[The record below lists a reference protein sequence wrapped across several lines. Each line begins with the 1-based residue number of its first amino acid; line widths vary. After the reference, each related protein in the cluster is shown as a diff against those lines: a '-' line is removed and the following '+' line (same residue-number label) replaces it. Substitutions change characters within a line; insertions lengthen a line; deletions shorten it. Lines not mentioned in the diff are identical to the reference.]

1 MSRPLV
7 KVIVP
12 CYDYAKWLG
21 GCLASALDQP
31 GVQVRVLIIDDCSPD
46 DTPEVAARLMEGDS
60 RIEYRRHEQN
70 RGLIGTINHGL
81 EWAQDSDYVV
91 VLSADDFLVPGSL
104 ARAVKVME
112 EHLNVG
118 LVYGPAHYLRGEGPP
133 PPPRGRWRRTEVWS
147 GQRWVRTRCESAHN
161 CISSPEV
168 VVRTSVH
175 LAAGHYDPD
184 CVHTSDLNMWLRIA
198 TISDVAFIKGVPQ
211 AYYRVHSDSMLRSD
225 RDPMLDLRERYKAFA
240 SLFAADPGVLQDRD
254 ELRAMVGR
262 ALARQALWAA
272 SRAVDRGLTE
282 GPHALPVDELV
293 RFAFE
298 VCPSVTRLREWHG
311 FRLRR
316 AIGARRSMWFPPFVV
331 TGAAHRALYHL
342 RRLRTMTSGL

>member
-1 MSRPLV
+1 MSEPLV

-12 CYDYAKWLG
+12 CYGYAKWLG
-21 GCLASALDQP
+21 GCIASALDQP
-31 GVQVRVLIIDDCSPD
+31 GVRVRVLVIDDSSPD
-46 DTPEVAARLMEGDS
+46 DTPQVAARLMEDDR
-60 RIEYRRHEQN
+60 RIEYRRHAQN

-112 EHLNVG
+112 EHPSVG

-133 PPPRGRWRRTEVWS
+133 PPPRGRWRATRVWK
-147 GQRWVRTRCESAHN
+147 GRDWIRIRARSAHN

-175 LAAGHYDPD
+175 LGAGAYDPN

-198 TISDVAFIKGVPQ
+198 AISDIAFIKGVPQ
-211 AYYRVHSDSMLRSD
+211 AYYRVHGDSMLRSN
-225 RDPMLDLRERYKAFA
+225 RDPLLDLRERYKAFQ
-240 SLFAADPGVLQDRD
+240 SLFASCGDRLEHSD
-254 ELRAMVGR
+254 ELRAMAGR

-282 GPHALPVDELV
+282 GPDALPVGGLV
-293 RFAFE
+293 AFSRE
-298 VCPSVTRLREWHG
+298 VCPTATRLREWHG
-311 FRLRR
+311 LRLRR
-316 AIGARRSMWFPPFVV
+316 AIGTGRSIWFPPFVI
-331 TGAAHRALYHL
+331 TGIAHRALYHV
-342 RRLRTMTSGL
+342 RRARTMASGL